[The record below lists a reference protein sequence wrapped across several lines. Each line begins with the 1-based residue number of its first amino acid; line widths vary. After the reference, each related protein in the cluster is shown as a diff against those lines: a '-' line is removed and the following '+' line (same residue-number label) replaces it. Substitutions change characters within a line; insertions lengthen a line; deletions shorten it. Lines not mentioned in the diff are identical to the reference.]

1 MGSIARLY
9 PDCDQLYNRSK
20 SYLGCHELKASA
32 LTLVFWRD
40 DARSM
45 SPEVDLIPVED
56 WAVVRL
62 ERAIDGN
69 GHFDL
74 FLR

>member
-1 MGSIARLY
+1 ML
-9 PDCDQLYNRSK
+9 
-20 SYLGCHELKASA
+20 ELKASA
-32 LTLVFWRD
+32 LTFVFWRD

-62 ERAIDGN
+62 ERASDEN

>member
-1 MGSIARLY
+1 MSSEV
-9 PDCDQLYNRSK
+9 N
-20 SYLGCHELKASA
+20 
-32 LTLVFWRD
+32 LV
-40 DARSM
+40 
-45 SPEVDLIPVED
+45 PVED

-74 FLR
+74 LFLADNLL